1 MCHRI
6 LSNINHPYITTKIPN
21 FWDDFIFG
29 SFFAKIPNQKRSSQG
44 ERCHRWRYD
53 SPRILQLGEDLR
65 HVGSGCLKWKSWKI
79 AEQKNLRF
87 GMQQTSGPRFP
98 AAFRRGKVGIIRKLW
113 KAEKATSGD
122 PFATCLDVSSLS
134 FWQGHSIVAIDI
146 PKNSMEFWKKFKKP
160 NERQG
165 FICLSLGKQSMS
177 RLLIW
182 LIHKMPNL
190 KCVPFITMPSQE
202 KLHHW
207 IVPHYFNSTA
217 IWPTLHPTRHHF
229 HRAPNGLLLQISPGF
244 HQQPSATAVV

>member
-1 MCHRI
+1 MI
-6 LSNINHPYITTKIPN
+6 LFSDLFSPKYPTKKEAAKVKGVIAGAMTLSESSSWVKTSVTLGVDVLN
-21 FWDDFIFG
+21 GKVEKLLNKKIWDL
-29 SFFAKIPNQKRSSQG
+29 
-44 ERCHRWRYD
+44 EWE
-53 SPRILQLGEDLR
+53 ILKLQ
-65 HVGSGCLKWKSWKI
+65 
-79 AEQKNLRF
+79 NL
-87 GMQQTSGPRFP
+87 QQTSGPRFP

-165 FICLSLGKQSMS
+165 FICRSLGKQSMS